1 MYPIQV
7 PPVNVLRVLAAL
19 DHDLACDVREASCP
33 HCSGPLHWATW
44 TRKPRGANVPEDLCV
59 RHGLCCGH
67 CRRRTLPPSVL
78 FAGRRVYLK
87 AVMLLVVAAR
97 QRDRARH
104 TLARLRRLFDNIS
117 AKTIARWMRAFLDGL
132 PRHPDWQRRRGQ
144 LPATIRDDHVPAA
157 LLDLGSGDELLISA
171 CRLVPRL

>member
-7 PPVNVLRVLAAL
+7 PPVNLLRALAAL
-19 DHDLACDVREASCP
+19 DHDLALEARAARCP

-44 TRKPRGANVPEDLCV
+44 TRKPRGADVPDELRV
-59 RHGLCCGH
+59 RRGLCCGR

-104 TLARLRRLFDNIS
+104 SMARLRRLFDNVS
-117 AKTIARWMRAFLDGL
+117 VKTIARWMRAFLDGL
-132 PRHPDWQRRRGQ
+132 PRHPDWRRLRGQ
-144 LPATIRDDHVPAA
+144 LPATVRDDLVPSAM
-157 LLDLGSGDELLISA
+157 LDFGDGDEVLIRA
-171 CRLVPRL
+171 CRLVPSL